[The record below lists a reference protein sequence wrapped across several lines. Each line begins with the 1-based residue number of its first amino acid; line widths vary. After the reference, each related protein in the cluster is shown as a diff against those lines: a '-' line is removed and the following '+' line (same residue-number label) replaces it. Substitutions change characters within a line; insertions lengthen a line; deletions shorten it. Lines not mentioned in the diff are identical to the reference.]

1 MLYGLVCSCNSAELN
16 VLIALLKIHDNQS
29 GGDSLD
35 SFEEGGSV
43 LKRGIFIGIQ
53 RSSQGE
59 ISLWVSSDT
68 ERRLRRQQVDEEVS
82 SPPSIFLNSTVTP
95 PVKVRSLQSTDNEN
109 SYNLFGTA
117 ESRGRGRIRKKN
129 IREETSSSSSNRR
142 IFPRGAPTSS
152 IFLLFS
158 AKAGCV
164 GWFGDDAIRCASR

>member
-95 PVKVRSLQSTDNEN
+95 P
-109 SYNLFGTA
+109 
-117 ESRGRGRIRKKN
+117 
-129 IREETSSSSSNRR
+129 
-142 IFPRGAPTSS
+142 
-152 IFLLFS
+152 
-158 AKAGCV
+158 
-164 GWFGDDAIRCASR
+164 